1 MAKRHMYISEPT
13 AEPIDKLGW
22 AEFEFARA
30 KEYLEQIKKEVL
42 EQRINDPKLTEEEKL
57 SIRTYLAQA
66 EASPR
71 DEVLE
76 ELFYGVG
83 SEGPSGSELD
93 SYADKHG
100 K

>member
-1 MAKRHMYISEPT
+1 MDMSKRKKSEDFMYE
-13 AEPIDKLGW
+13 ADKLGR

-30 KEYLEQIKKEVL
+30 KEYLEQVKREVL
-42 EQRINDPKLTEEEKL
+42 EESVNNNPKLTEEEKTQ
-57 SIRTYLAQA
+57 IKTYL
-66 EASPR
+66 ESGPR